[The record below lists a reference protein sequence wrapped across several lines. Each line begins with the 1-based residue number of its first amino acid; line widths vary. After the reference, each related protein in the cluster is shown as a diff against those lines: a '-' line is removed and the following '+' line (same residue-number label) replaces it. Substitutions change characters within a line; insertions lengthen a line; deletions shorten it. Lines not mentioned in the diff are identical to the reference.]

1 MGLSKCRRK
10 ARVRLIP
17 SPMGCCEGRL
27 VRKAGLLQLCPNQSP
42 ASRGERAVVLI
53 KVERKIGSHFHH
65 VAFLEQSARGGLSPA
80 TAIALNDAICWTKAD
95 LAQHVGR
102 GRIVQKMSCLQPG
115 EVHRDRTRVV

>member
-1 MGLSKCRRK
+1 MKNLARVSTPPNLLASSCSTIGLSKCRRK

-27 VRKAGLLQLCPNQSP
+27 VRKAGPLQLRPNQSP

-65 VAFLEQSARGGLSPA
+65 IRSEERRVGKECVSTCRSRWSPY
-80 TAIALNDAICWTKAD
+80 
-95 LAQHVGR
+95 H
-102 GRIVQKMSCLQPG
+102 
-115 EVHRDRTRVV
+115 

>member
-1 MGLSKCRRK
+1 MKNLARVSTPPNLLASSCSTIGLSKCRRK
-10 ARVRLIP
+10 ARVRLIT

-27 VRKAGLLQLCPNQSP
+27 VRKAGPLQLCPNQSP

-80 TAIALNDAICWTKAD
+80 TDIAYTN
-95 LAQHVGR
+95 GR
-102 GRIVQKMSCLQPG
+102 GPCRERRGQ
-115 EVHRDRTRVV
+115 